1 MFEGNSGLLIVFC
14 MTVVVILLVQCV
26 IMQTSLQKNGGVGV
40 HCFLNLK
47 GKLIFIQHR
56 SCLH

>member
-26 IMQTSLQKNGGVGV
+26 IMQTSLRKKGGVGV

-47 GKLIFIQHR
+47 GKLIFIPHR